1 MGHTLCRVG
10 RKRIWGEDTR
20 ARLRTGTLARIK
32 RALRKGEH
40 QTTFIATAIERELE
54 RREATR
60 KSTKR
65 PHKR

>member
-1 MGHTLCRVG
+1 MGHTLRRVG

-40 QTTFIATAIERELE
+40 QTTFIATAVEKELE
-54 RREATR
+54 RREG
-60 KSTKR
+60 KTKR
-65 PHKR
+65 GKR